1 VVGSGG
7 KQTAVWGLS
16 PPGSLISHHEEM
28 GTWVIRLDS
37 RGGSG
42 PRLGVKDC
50 IDVAGLP
57 TTVGCPV
64 VAEMAEPAIN
74 DAAVVASAREAGAWI
89 VGKTGLTEL
98 CWSANGVNHWA
109 GTPVNPRDPRRLP
122 GGSSSGSAVAVA
134 TGEIDISFGTDTAGS
149 VRIPAACC
157 GVTGLK
163 TSWGRISVKG
173 VYPLAPS
180 LDTVGPLGKDV
191 AAVEA
196 GMRLIEPG
204 FTAPPWNGPLMAG
217 RMAARGAEGE
227 VDPVV
232 DAAVDR
238 ALAAAGIEAM
248 PVTCGDLK
256 EALQAAGVIID
267 AEGFR
272 SNAYLM
278 PYLAQLSPHVMRN
291 MERGAR
297 LSRADRAVADLIR
310 ERMRDALRSLLA
322 DFPVLVSPTLIGQPP
337 LLGEHGFALTML
349 TAPANLAGL
358 PALALPVPAPGGVI
372 ASMQV
377 IGLDEERVV
386 SFGRVVEAAVAA
398 G

>member
-1 VVGSGG
+1 M
-7 KQTAVWGLS
+7 
-16 PPGSLISHHEEM
+16 SHHEEM
-28 GTWVIRLDS
+28 GTWVIRLDDV
-37 RGGSG
+37 GGGG
-42 PRLGVKDC
+42 PRLAVKDC

-74 DAAVVASAREAGAWI
+74 DAAVVASAREAGARI

-98 CWSANGVNHWA
+98 CWSANGVNHWS
-109 GTPVNPRDPRRLP
+109 GTPVNPADPRRVP

-134 TGEIDISFGTDTAGS
+134 TGEADISFGTDTGGS

-163 TSWGRISVKG
+163 TSWGRVSLKG
-173 VYPLAPS
+173 VYSLAPS
-180 LDTVGPLGKDV
+180 LDTVGPMGNSVADV
-191 AAVEA
+191 EQ

-217 RMAARGAEGE
+217 RLAARGVDGE
-227 VDPVV
+227 VDHVV

-238 ALAAAGIEAM
+238 ALAAAGIAVTQ
-248 PVTCGDLK
+248 VTCGDLM

-278 PYLAQLSPHVMRN
+278 PYLVQLSPHVMRN

-297 LSRADRAVADLIR
+297 LSRADRAEADR
-310 ERMRDALRSLLA
+310 VRDRMRGALRALLA
-322 DFPVLVSPTLIGQPP
+322 DFPVLVSPTLTGQPP

-349 TAPANLAGL
+349 TAPVNLAGL
-358 PALALPVPAPGGVI
+358 PALALPVPAEHSLPASLQLVGPTGGEETLL
-372 ASMQV
+372 A
-377 IGLDEERVV
+377 IGAL
-386 SFGRVVEAAVAA
+386 VEDAA
-398 G
+398 GYRR

>member
-1 VVGSGG
+1 MG
-7 KQTAVWGLS
+7 
-16 PPGSLISHHEEM
+16 HHEDM

-37 RGGSG
+37 GGGSG
-42 PRLGVKDC
+42 PRLAVKDC
-50 IDVAGLP
+50 IDMAGLP

-64 VAEMAEPAIN
+64 VAEMAEPAVN
-74 DAAVVASAREAGAWI
+74 DAAVVAFAREAGARI

-98 CWSANGVNHWA
+98 CWSANGVNHWS
-109 GTPVNPRDPRRLP
+109 GTPVNPRDPRRVP

-134 TGEIDISFGTDTAGS
+134 TGETDISFGTDTGGS

-163 TSWGRISVKG
+163 TSWGRVSFKG
-173 VYPLAPS
+173 VYSLAPS
-180 LDTVGPLGKDV
+180 LDTVGPMGKDV

-196 GMRLIEPG
+196 GMRLLEPG
-204 FTAPPWNGPLMAG
+204 FTAPPWNRPLMAG
-217 RMAARGAEGE
+217 RLAARGVGSE
-227 VDPVV
+227 VAPVV

-238 ALAAAGIEAM
+238 ALAAAGIA
-248 PVTCGDLK
+248 VTQVACGDFG

-278 PYLAQLSPHVMRN
+278 PYLTQLSPHVMRN

-297 LSRADRAVADLIR
+297 LSRADRAAADR
-310 ERMRDALRSLLA
+310 VRDRMREALLALLA
-322 DFPVLVSPTLIGQPP
+322 DFPVLVSPTLTAQPP
-337 LLGEHGFALTML
+337 LLGEHGFALTTL
-349 TAPANLAGL
+349 TAPVNLAGL
-358 PALALPVPAPGGVI
+358 PALALPVPAPTGAI

-377 IGLDEERVV
+377 IGLDEETVLA
-386 SFGRVVEAAVAA
+386 FGRVVEAAVAA